1 MQKELTI
8 KKDYNKVGEEIS
20 HEMAQD
26 FVNAHAK
33 ATGEGVT
40 TFVIGRNIIDAIL
53 AQPGC
58 VGMRFYNAI
67 NENGQKTLVYVAIDA
82 DGKDILKKVVV
93 LEDGQLATVNAI
105 AADRSGWESSIWEL
119 IFGS

>member
-1 MQKELTI
+1 
-8 KKDYNKVGEEIS
+8 
-20 HEMAQD
+20 
-26 FVNAHAK
+26 
-33 ATGEGVT
+33 
-40 TFVIGRNIIDAIL
+40 
-53 AQPGC
+53 
-58 VGMRFYNAI
+58 MRFYNAI

-105 AADRSGWESSIWEL
+105 AADRSGWEGSIWEL